1 MNKKRKQK
9 IRDVRK
15 EIEKCKDDL
24 QKILDEEQDYFD
36 NMPEN
41 LQGSMR
47 GSDSENAIDTME
59 SCVDDLENIIKELM
73 EIQEVYVNGAE
84 ERLCYKEKRKDGSLS
99 VLEFR
104 RYQMKSKITSTICQR
119 IYKVL

>member
-1 MNKKRKQK
+1 MNKQRRQK

-15 EIEKCKDDL
+15 EIENCKENL

-47 GSDSENAIDTME
+47 GSDSEDAIDIME
-59 SCVDDLENIIKELM
+59 SCIENLENIINELM
-73 EIQEVYVNGAE
+73 NI
-84 ERLCYKEKRKDGSLS
+84 
-99 VLEFR
+99 
-104 RYQMKSKITSTICQR
+104 
-119 IYKVL
+119 

>member
-1 MNKKRKQK
+1 MNKQRRQK

-15 EIEKCKDDL
+15 EIENCKENL

-47 GSDSENAIDTME
+47 GSDSEDAIDIME
-59 SCVDDLENIIKELM
+59 SCIEDLENIINELM
-73 EIQEVYVNGAE
+73 NI
-84 ERLCYKEKRKDGSLS
+84 
-99 VLEFR
+99 
-104 RYQMKSKITSTICQR
+104 
-119 IYKVL
+119 

>member
-1 MNKKRKQK
+1 MNKQRKQK

-15 EIEKCKDDL
+15 EIESCKESL

-47 GSDSENAIDTME
+47 GSDSEDAIDVME
-59 SCVDDLENIIKELM
+59 SCIDDLENIIKKLM
-73 EIQEVYVNGAE
+73 EI
-84 ERLCYKEKRKDGSLS
+84 
-99 VLEFR
+99 
-104 RYQMKSKITSTICQR
+104 
-119 IYKVL
+119 

>member
-1 MNKKRKQK
+1 MNKQRRQK

-15 EIEKCKDDL
+15 EIENCKENL

-47 GSDSENAIDTME
+47 GSDSEDAIDTME
-59 SCVDDLENIIKELM
+59 SCIEDLENIIKELM
-73 EIQEVYVNGAE
+73 EI
-84 ERLCYKEKRKDGSLS
+84 
-99 VLEFR
+99 
-104 RYQMKSKITSTICQR
+104 
-119 IYKVL
+119 

>member
-1 MNKKRKQK
+1 MNKQRRQK

-15 EIEKCKDDL
+15 EMESCKENL

-47 GSDSENAIDTME
+47 GSDSEDAIDIME
-59 SCVDDLENIIKELM
+59 SCIEDLENIISELM
-73 EIQEVYVNGAE
+73 NI
-84 ERLCYKEKRKDGSLS
+84 
-99 VLEFR
+99 
-104 RYQMKSKITSTICQR
+104 
-119 IYKVL
+119 

>member
-1 MNKKRKQK
+1 MNKKRRQK

-15 EIEKCKDDL
+15 EIENCKENL

-47 GSDSENAIDTME
+47 GSDSEDAIDTME
-59 SCVDDLENIIKELM
+59 NCIEDLENIIKELT
-73 EIQEVYVNGAE
+73 EI
-84 ERLCYKEKRKDGSLS
+84 
-99 VLEFR
+99 
-104 RYQMKSKITSTICQR
+104 
-119 IYKVL
+119 

>member
-1 MNKKRKQK
+1 MNKQRKQK

-15 EIEKCKDDL
+15 EIENCKDNL

-47 GSDSENAIDTME
+47 GSDAEDAIDTME
-59 SCVDDLENIIKELM
+59 SCIEDLENIIKELT
-73 EIQEVYVNGAE
+73 EI
-84 ERLCYKEKRKDGSLS
+84 
-99 VLEFR
+99 
-104 RYQMKSKITSTICQR
+104 
-119 IYKVL
+119 

>member
-1 MNKKRKQK
+1 MNKQRRQK

-15 EIEKCKDDL
+15 GIENCKDNL

-47 GSDSENAIDTME
+47 GSESEDAIDTME
-59 SCVDDLENIIKELM
+59 NCIEDLENIIKELT
-73 EIQEVYVNGAE
+73 EI
-84 ERLCYKEKRKDGSLS
+84 
-99 VLEFR
+99 
-104 RYQMKSKITSTICQR
+104 
-119 IYKVL
+119 

>member
-1 MNKKRKQK
+1 MNKQRRQK
-9 IRDVRK
+9 IRYVRK
-15 EIEKCKDDL
+15 EIENCKESL

-59 SCVDDLENIIKELM
+59 NCIEDLENIINELM
-73 EIQEVYVNGAE
+73 NI
-84 ERLCYKEKRKDGSLS
+84 
-99 VLEFR
+99 
-104 RYQMKSKITSTICQR
+104 
-119 IYKVL
+119 